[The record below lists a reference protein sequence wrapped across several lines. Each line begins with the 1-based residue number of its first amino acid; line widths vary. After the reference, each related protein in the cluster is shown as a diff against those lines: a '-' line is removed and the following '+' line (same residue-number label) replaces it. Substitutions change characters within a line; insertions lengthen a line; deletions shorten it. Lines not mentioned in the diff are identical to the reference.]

1 MKTTTILFSV
11 LCTCALYGAAQQPK
25 EKSTFLIWP
34 SDTVSHI
41 FVGYYN
47 KQPVFRP
54 YKASRDLY
62 VLSRYSEDSLT
73 LKYLK
78 HGKFDFLT
86 NTIYLAWVSNETEV
100 YVSTGNETKHTNF
113 IIVRNDKI
121 DTLPVTF
128 SSFYDDNTEPFLWL
142 EEQSMF
148 IAVQPE
154 IYEDEYRVRYYDSIM
169 MINLQEPELT
179 IKKLPITAIQVQRVG
194 NYLYYKSGG
203 GDLEDALLRVK
214 LMEWDKVDTLL
225 NHVGFWF
232 VKDGILYAETGGY
245 AGQDAWIDVHGSN
258 VFVAYSIASGQ
269 CAVIPS
275 TYSPQLS
282 ADRQP
287 VLFEGVFY
295 TFFSCYVN
303 KCQSQIDKIVLPT
316 ITGFPYKQTLIPK
329 RNK

>member
-1 MKTTTILFSV
+1 MKTPTILFLA
-11 LCTCALYGAAQQPK
+11 LCVYTLHCAAQQPK
-25 EKSTFLIWP
+25 EKSTFLICP

-41 FVGYYN
+41 FVGYCN

-73 LKYLK
+73 LKYLR

-86 NTIYLAWVSNETEV
+86 NTIYLAWVSNEIEV
-100 YVSTGNETKHTNF
+100 YVSIGNETKHTNF
-113 IIVRNDKI
+113 IIVRNNKI
-121 DTLPVTF
+121 DTLPIPF
-128 SSFYDDNTEPFLWL
+128 NSFYDDNTEPFLWL
-142 EEQSMF
+142 EEQNTF
-148 IAVQPE
+148 IVVQPE
-154 IYEDEYRVRYYDSIM
+154 IYEDEYRRRYYDSIM

-179 IKKLPITAIQVQRVG
+179 IKKLPVTAIQVQRVED
-194 NYLYYKSGG
+194 YLYYKGGG

-232 VKDGILYAETGGY
+232 VKDNILYAETGGY
-245 AGQDAWIDVHGSN
+245 AGQDEWIDVHGSD

-275 TYSPQLS
+275 TYSPQLA

-303 KCQSQIDKIVLPT
+303 KCRSQLDKIELPT
-316 ITGFPYKQTLIPK
+316 ITDFPYKQTLIPK